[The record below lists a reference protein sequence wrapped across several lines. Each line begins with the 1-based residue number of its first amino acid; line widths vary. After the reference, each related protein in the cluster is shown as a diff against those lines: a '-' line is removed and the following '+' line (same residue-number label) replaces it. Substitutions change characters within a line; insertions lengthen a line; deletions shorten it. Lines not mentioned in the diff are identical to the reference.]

1 MYKNLCSILEKPLLY
16 TKTEIPFWDD
26 EHISGEMLK
35 AHLDPDFEGASRK
48 LPFIEKSVRWIGEL
62 APAGD
67 YRRLIDFG
75 CGPGLYGE
83 RFARTGY
90 EVTGVDM
97 SWRSIAY
104 AKRSAREKGLDIRYL
119 QKNYLQ
125 MDLGET
131 FDFATMIYC
140 DYGALS
146 TVDRAVSMNTVYNH
160 LRPGGRFLLDVFTM
174 VKYELF
180 EEAQTWEVCEN
191 GGFWSDQ
198 PYIEFD
204 GRYKYPG
211 VTLEHAAI
219 VSGQEVRNYYIW
231 NTYFSREGLT
241 REAEAAGFHV
251 CGLFGDV
258 AGAPYGGDGQTMAV
272 LLEK

>member
-1 MYKNLCSILEKPLLY
+1 MYQNLCSILEKPPLY
-16 TKTEIPFWDD
+16 TKTDIPFWDD

-83 RFARTGY
+83 RLARTGY

-97 SWRSIAY
+97 SRRSIAY
-104 AKRSAREKGLDIRYL
+104 AERSAREKGLDIRYL

-146 TVDRAVSMNTVYNH
+146 TVDRAVLMNTVYNH
-160 LRPGGRFLLDVFTM
+160 LRPGGRFLMDVFTM

-180 EEAQTWEVCEN
+180 EETQTWEVCEN

>member
-1 MYKNLCSILEKPLLY
+1 MHWAADAACEPLHSPDRKGDYECIRIYVPYWKNRRFTRKLRF
-16 TKTEIPFWDD
+16 PFGDD

-67 YRRLIDFG
+67 YRRMIDFG

-83 RFARTGY
+83 RLARTGY

-97 SWRSIAY
+97 SRRSIAY
-104 AKRSAREKGLDIRYL
+104 AERSAREKGLDIRYL

-146 TVDRAVSMNTVYNH
+146 TVDR
-160 LRPGGRFLLDVFTM
+160 RF
-174 VKYELF
+174 
-180 EEAQTWEVCEN
+180 
-191 GGFWSDQ
+191 
-198 PYIEFD
+198 
-204 GRYKYPG
+204 
-211 VTLEHAAI
+211 
-219 VSGQEVRNYYIW
+219 
-231 NTYFSREGLT
+231 
-241 REAEAAGFHV
+241 
-251 CGLFGDV
+251 
-258 AGAPYGGDGQTMAV
+258 
-272 LLEK
+272 